1 MKRRTFLT
9 TLLGALGSN
18 LLTPATQAKSARK
31 ILHQE
36 YRLAGYQYHRASAV
50 WPFLREGEALTLKR
64 EPHNPHDPSAIAVW
78 FRNEK
83 LGYVPRR
90 ENRVLAQM
98 MDLGKK
104 VEGQIV
110 QLLNEHNPWQRI
122 RISTILSGYAE

>member
-9 TLLGALGSN
+9 TLLGALGGN

-83 LGYVPRR
+83 LGYVPRQ

-98 MDLGKK
+98 MDLGEEISAKISRLSDNTHTWK
-104 VEGQIV
+104 RVRFHVE
-110 QLLNEHNPWQRI
+110 LN
-122 RISTILSGYAE
+122 Y